1 MKVDGTLLST
11 APRVARKRFEDGDED
26 TRAQEGDQERTP
38 EMKCACDAQEAG

>member
-1 MKVDGTLLST
+1 MKVDRTLLST
-11 APRVARKRFEDGDED
+11 TPGVARDGFEEGDED